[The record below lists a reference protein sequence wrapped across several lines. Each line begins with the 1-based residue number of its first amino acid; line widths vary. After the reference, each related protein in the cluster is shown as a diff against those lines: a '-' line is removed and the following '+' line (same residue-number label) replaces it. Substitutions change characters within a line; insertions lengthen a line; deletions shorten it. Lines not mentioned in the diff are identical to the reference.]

1 MINKRNFLFKAL
13 LCSSLLTLGCA
24 KEALTASPQEN
35 IKTELTENV
44 IYGQDGRVD
53 VYQASEPLKLLADS
67 TVALIK
73 NSELTQQGA
82 STLIA
87 GESFAQSYQLCS
99 SEKFREQNTSAFC
112 SGSLVGPDTI
122 ITAGHCIT
130 SQSDCVNTSFVF
142 GYAVKSAGVL
152 PTQVSSSEVYRCR
165 EIVHRVLENTGVDY
179 AVIKLDRQVTNHA
192 VLKVRRSGEASAG
205 DPLLVIGHPVGL
217 PTKIT
222 TGGKVRSTSNSGYY
236 VTNLDT
242 YGGNSG
248 SAVFNAQTLEI
259 EGILVRGEQDFVQQ
273 GSCVVSKVCTEDS
286 CRGEDVT
293 RISALRQY
301 IPSQDTNPNPQ
312 PPPPPNPPTP
322 PAPPVVTSETFSS
335 SQVIAVPDNNA
346 TGVSSFLKVTS
357 APQGR
362 KVLVSV
368 NIAHT
373 YSGDLVVK
381 LVAHDGKSVVLQSR
395 VGGSADNIVKTY
407 DVTTALGSV
416 ATAGTYKL
424 VVQDAAKYDTG
435 TLKSWSIKFQ

>member
-1 MINKRNFLFKAL
+1 MKKRNFLFSTL
-13 LCSSLLTLGCA
+13 LCSSLLTVGCA
-24 KEALTASPQEN
+24 KEALTALPQDN
-35 IKTELTENV
+35 TKTELTENV

-53 VYQASEPLKLLADS
+53 VYQASEALKLLADS
-67 TVALIK
+67 TVALVK
-73 NSELTQQGA
+73 NADLTQQGS

-99 SEKFREQNTSAFC
+99 SERFREQNTSAFC

-130 SQSDCVNTSFVF
+130 NQSDCVNTSFVF
-142 GYAVKSAGVL
+142 GFAVKSAGVL

-165 EIVHRVLENTGVDY
+165 EIVHRVLENSGVDY

-192 VLKVRRSGEASAG
+192 VLNVRRSGEAAVG
-205 DPLLVIGHPVGL
+205 APLLVIGHPVGL

-222 TGGKVRSTSNSGYY
+222 TGGKVRSVANSGYY

-273 GSCVVSKVCTEDS
+273 GSCSVSKVCTDDS

-301 IPSQDTNPNPQ
+301 IPQNTTPNPPQ
-312 PPPPPNPPTP
+312 PPNPPVP
-322 PAPPVVTSETFSS
+322 PTPPVVASETFSS
-335 SQVIAVPDNNA
+335 SQVISIPDNNA
-346 TGVSSFLKVTS
+346 TGVTSFLKVTS
-357 APQGR
+357 APKSR
-362 KVLVSV
+362 KVLISV
-368 NIAHT
+368 NVSHT

-381 LVAHDGKSVVLQSR
+381 VVSADGKTVTLQSR

-407 DVTTALGSV
+407 DATAALGSV
-416 ATAGTYKL
+416 SVAGTYKL
-424 VVQDAAKYDTG
+424 VVQDLAKQDIG
-435 TLKSWSIKFQ
+435 SLKSWSIKFQ

>member
-1 MINKRNFLFKAL
+1 MKKRNFLGTTTVVTSL
-13 LCSSLLTLGCA
+13 LCTSLLTGGCA
-24 KEALTASPQEN
+24 KENLTVSPQDN

-44 IYGQDGRVD
+44 IYGQDGRQD
-53 VYQASEPLKLLADS
+53 VYQASAALKLLADS

-73 NSELTQQGA
+73 NSDLTQQGA

-142 GYAVKSAGVL
+142 GFAVKSAGVL

-165 EIVHRVLENTGVDY
+165 EIVARVLENSGTDY
-179 AVIKLDRQVTNHA
+179 AVIKLDRAVTNHA
-192 VLKVRRSGEASAG
+192 VLKVRRSGEASVG

-222 TGGKVRSTSNSGYY
+222 TGGKVRSTANDKYY

-259 EGILVRGEQDFVQQ
+259 EGILVRGEQDFVSQ
-273 GSCVVSKVCTEDS
+273 GGCNVSKVCSDDS

-293 RISALRQY
+293 RISQLRQY
-301 IPSQDTNPNPQ
+301 IPQDSTPQ
-312 PPPPPNPPTP
+312 PPVTPPTSGT
-322 PAPPVVTSETFSS
+322 PPVVSSETFSS
-335 SQVIAVPDNNA
+335 SQVVAVPDNNSA
-346 TGVSSFLKVTS
+346 GVTSSLKVTS

-362 KVLVSV
+362 KVLISV
-368 NIAHT
+368 NIAHP
-373 YSGDLVVK
+373 YIGDLVVK
-381 LVAHDGKSVVLQSR
+381 VVAADGKSVSLHSR
-395 VGGSADNIVKTY
+395 TGGSADNIVKTY
-407 DVTTALGSV
+407 DATAALGSV
-416 ATAGTYKL
+416 ALAGTYKL
-424 VVQDAAKYDTG
+424 VVQDLAKYDTG
-435 TLKSWSIKFQ
+435 SVKSWSIKFQ

>member
-1 MINKRNFLFKAL
+1 MMKKRNFLGNTTLATL
-13 LCSSLLTLGCA
+13 LCTSLLTVGCA
-24 KEALTASPQEN
+24 KENLTTQAQDN
-35 IKTELTENV
+35 TKTELTENV
-44 IYGQDGRVD
+44 IYGQDGRQD
-53 VYQASEPLKLLADS
+53 VYQASEALKLLADS

-112 SGSLVGPDTI
+112 SGSLVSPDTI

-142 GYAVKSAGVL
+142 GFAVKSAGVL
-152 PTQVSSSEVYRCR
+152 PTQVNSSEVYRCR
-165 EIVHRVLENTGVDY
+165 EIVSRVLENSGTDY
-179 AVIKLDRQVTNHA
+179 AVIKLDRAVTNHA
-192 VLKVRRSGEASAG
+192 VLKVRRSGEASVG

-222 TGGKVRSTSNSGYY
+222 TGGKVRSTANDKYY

-259 EGILVRGEQDFVQQ
+259 EGILVRGEQDFVYQ
-273 GSCVVSKVCTEDS
+273 GGCNVSKVCTEDS

-293 RISALRQY
+293 RISQLRQY
-301 IPSQDTNPNPQ
+301 IPESSTPTQ
-312 PPPPPNPPTP
+312 PPVTPPTSGT
-322 PAPPVVTSETFSS
+322 PPVVASETFSS
-335 SQVIAVPDNNA
+335 SQVVAVPDNNSL
-346 TGVSSFLKVTS
+346 GVSSSLKVTS

-362 KVLVSV
+362 KVLISV

-373 YSGDLVVK
+373 YIGDLVVK
-381 LVAHDGKSVVLQSR
+381 VVATDGKSVVLSSR
-395 VGGSADNIVKTY
+395 AGGSADNIVKTY
-407 DVTTALGSV
+407 DATAALGNV
-416 ATAGTYKL
+416 ASAGTYKL
-424 VVQDAAKYDTG
+424 VVQDLAKYDTG
-435 TLKSWSIKFQ
+435 SIKSWSIKFQ

>member
-1 MINKRNFLFKAL
+1 MMKKRNFLGTL
-13 LCSSLLTLGCA
+13 LCTSLLAAGCA
-24 KEALTASPQEN
+24 KENLTAQAQDN
-35 IKTELTENV
+35 TKTELTENV
-44 IYGQDGRVD
+44 IYGQDGRQD
-53 VYQASEPLKLLADS
+53 VYQASEASKLLADS

-82 STLIA
+82 TTLIA
-87 GESFAQSYQLCS
+87 GESFASSYQLCS

-142 GYAVKSAGVL
+142 GFAVKSAGVL
-152 PTQVSSSEVYRCR
+152 PTQVNSSEVYRCR
-165 EIVHRVLENTGVDY
+165 EIVSRVLENSGSDY
-179 AVIKLDRQVTNHA
+179 AVIKLDRAVTNHA
-192 VLKVRRSGEASAG
+192 ALKVRRSGEAAVG

-222 TGGKVRSTSNSGYY
+222 TGGKVRSTASDKYY

-259 EGILVRGEQDFVQQ
+259 EGILVRGEQDFVYQ
-273 GSCVVSKVCTEDS
+273 GGCNVSKVCSEDS

-293 RISALRQY
+293 RISQLRQY
-301 IPSQDTNPNPQ
+301 IPQDSVPPQ
-312 PPPPPNPPTP
+312 PPVTPPTSGT
-322 PAPPVVTSETFSS
+322 PPVVASETFSS
-335 SQVIAVPDNNA
+335 SQAVAVPDNNSL
-346 TGVSSFLKVTS
+346 GVSSSLKVTS

-362 KVLVSV
+362 KVLISV

-373 YSGDLVVK
+373 YIGDLVVK
-381 LVAHDGKSVVLQSR
+381 VVAADGKSVILSSR
-395 VGGSADNIVKTY
+395 TGGSADNIVKTY
-407 DVTTALGSV
+407 DATAALGSV
-416 ATAGTYKL
+416 ASAGTYKL
-424 VVQDAAKYDTG
+424 VVQDVAKYDTG
-435 TLKSWSIKFQ
+435 SIKSWSIKFQ

>member
-1 MINKRNFLFKAL
+1 MKKRNFLGTL
-13 LCSSLLTLGCA
+13 LCTSLLAAGCA
-24 KEALTASPQEN
+24 KENLTAQAQDN
-35 IKTELTENV
+35 TKTELTENV
-44 IYGQDGRVD
+44 IYGQDGRQD
-53 VYQASEPLKLLADS
+53 VYQASEASKLLADS

-82 STLIA
+82 TTLIA
-87 GESFAQSYQLCS
+87 GESFASSYQLCS

-142 GYAVKSAGVL
+142 GFAVKSAGVL
-152 PTQVSSSEVYRCR
+152 PTQVNSSEVYRCR
-165 EIVHRVLENTGVDY
+165 EIVSRVLENSGSDY
-179 AVIKLDRQVTNHA
+179 AVIKLDRAVTNHA
-192 VLKVRRSGEASAG
+192 ALKVRRSGEAAVG

-222 TGGKVRSTSNSGYY
+222 TGGKVRSTASDKYY

-259 EGILVRGEQDFVQQ
+259 EGILVRGEQDFVYQ
-273 GSCVVSKVCTEDS
+273 GGCNVSKVCSEDS

-293 RISALRQY
+293 RISQLRQY
-301 IPSQDTNPNPQ
+301 IPQDSVPPQ
-312 PPPPPNPPTP
+312 PPVTPPTSGT
-322 PAPPVVTSETFSS
+322 PPVVASETFSS
-335 SQVIAVPDNNA
+335 SQAVAVPDNNSL
-346 TGVSSFLKVTS
+346 GVSSSLKVTS

-362 KVLVSV
+362 KVLISV

-373 YSGDLVVK
+373 YIGDLVVK
-381 LVAHDGKSVVLQSR
+381 VVAADGKSVILSSR
-395 VGGSADNIVKTY
+395 TGGSADNIVKTY
-407 DVTTALGSV
+407 DATAALGSV
-416 ATAGTYKL
+416 ASAGTYKL
-424 VVQDAAKYDTG
+424 VVQDVAKYDTG
-435 TLKSWSIKFQ
+435 SIKSWSIKFQ